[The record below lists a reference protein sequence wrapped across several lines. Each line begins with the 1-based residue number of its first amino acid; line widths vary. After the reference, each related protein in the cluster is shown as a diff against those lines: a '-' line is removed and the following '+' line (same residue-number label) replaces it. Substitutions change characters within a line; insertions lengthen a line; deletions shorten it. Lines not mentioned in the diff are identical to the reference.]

1 MIDLYY
7 AATPNGQKVKLFLE
21 EAGLAYKQ
29 IQVNLHDGDQF
40 KPEFLAVSPNNKIPA
55 IVDHDPKDKKGPI
68 SVFESGAILLYL
80 AEKSGKFLPVG
91 FRERIEVNEWLFW
104 QVGGLGPMAGQV
116 HHFKKFAT
124 ERVPYAIERYE
135 KEVNRLY
142 KVLDKRLEGRN
153 FVVGEYSIADMA
165 TYPWVVPYETQ
176 GQRLEDFPNLK
187 LWFERISARPAV
199 KKVYT

>member
-7 AATPNGQKVKLFLE
+7 AATPNGHKVKLFLE

-29 IQVNLHDGDQF
+29 IQVNLHDGEQF

-55 IVDHDPKDKKGPI
+55 IIDHDPKDKKGPI

-80 AEKSGKFLPVG
+80 AEKTGKFLPVG

>member
-29 IQVNLHDGDQF
+29 IQVNLHDGEQF

>member
-29 IQVNLHDGDQF
+29 IQINLHDGDQF